1 MDVLPAVFAAVGLAA
16 CAGLRAFL
24 PIFGI
29 GLAARL
35 FDWPLAPAVS
45 WLQSDAALIIFG
57 LASVLE
63 IGADKIPVVDNALDT
78 VHTFAGPAAG
88 ALVSFS
94 PFVEI
99 SPPFALALAIMT
111 GATIAGGVHALAAT
125 SRVKSTFM
133 TAGIFNPL
141 LSFLEDA
148 VAFAS
153 LVMSLLAPL
162 LILLFIIAIVLFF
175 RSLRRRRQ
183 PPGLI
188 HP

>member
-1 MDVLPAVFAAVGLAA
+1 MDVLPAVFAAVGLSA

-24 PIFGI
+24 PVFGI
-29 GLAARL
+29 GAAARL
-35 FDWPLAPAVS
+35 FDWPLAPAVG
-45 WLQSDAALIIFG
+45 WLSSDAALIIFG
-57 LASVLE
+57 LATVLE
-63 IGADKIPVVDNALDT
+63 ICADKIPVVDNVLDSI
-78 VHTFAGPAAG
+78 HTFAGPAAG

-125 SRVKSTFM
+125 SRVKSTLL
-133 TAGIFNPL
+133 TAGLANPL
-141 LSFLEDA
+141 LSFIEDV
-148 VAFAS
+148 VAFVS
-153 LVMSLLAPL
+153 LIMALLAPI

-175 RSLRRRRQ
+175 RSLRRRRR